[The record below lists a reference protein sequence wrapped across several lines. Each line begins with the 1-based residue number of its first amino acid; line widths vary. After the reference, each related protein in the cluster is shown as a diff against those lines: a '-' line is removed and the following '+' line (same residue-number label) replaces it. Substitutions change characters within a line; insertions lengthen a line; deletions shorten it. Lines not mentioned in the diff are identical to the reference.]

1 MNKQE
6 TKKRIQTLKDKVK
19 TLLRKK
25 PSTKRDPEM
34 YKTGPRTK
42 KRRTLRDM
50 LKPGIQVVPNP
61 KLPKDR
67 KPPVIKNP
75 KLLKDRKK
83 PKMIPLTNKREQK
96 KRLDRAKK

>member
-19 TLLRKK
+19 KLLGKK

-83 PKMIPLTNKREQK
+83 PKMIPLKSRK
-96 KRLDRAKK
+96 PAKS